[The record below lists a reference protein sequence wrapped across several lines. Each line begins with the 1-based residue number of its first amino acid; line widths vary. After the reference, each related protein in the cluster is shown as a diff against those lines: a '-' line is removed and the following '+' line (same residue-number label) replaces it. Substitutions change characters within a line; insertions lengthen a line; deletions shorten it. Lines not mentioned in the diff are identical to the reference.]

1 MQHYPQIRKHIPK
14 LESTKYVLETSFTLD
29 PYFSTTQV
37 NSAST
42 QVFFY
47 VDFYKQIQSTSVP
60 SKIM

>member
-14 LESTKYVLETSFTLD
+14 LESTKYVLERSFSLD

-42 QVFFY
+42 QVEIF
-47 VDFYKQIQSTSVP
+47 
-60 SKIM
+60 M